1 MFKKSI
7 FGQLFS
13 FTVLVFIISFC
24 VIGTLLYGFLG
35 EYLTKRNENDLNS
48 VADKLAEL
56 TVAAS
61 KEGDSALIQKL
72 YNLNIGA
79 ISSSTGTFII
89 ILDKDGN
96 TVTTSGENITVTVN
110 TEFSQGVLAGKTE
123 KFLGNL
129 GGLFN
134 TTMLTVAKPIIMDDA
149 VGGAV
154 FVNLPIPEIHEIR
167 SDVIRIFLL
176 SVCFVVVVALVF
188 IYMMSNRLTKPIKEV
203 NNAAKSIAGGDF
215 AKRVDIRAENE
226 LGELGATFNK
236 MADSIEQLEN
246 MRRSFVANV
255 SHELRTPMTTITGF
269 VEGIMD
275 GTIPPEKH
283 EQYLSIVLDESKRL
297 SRLVTDL
304 LDLSKMEQ
312 GKFNLEMRE
321 FDLNEMIR
329 LNIIKSEKRITE
341 KNIQLTVS
349 FQQENQKVIADKDS
363 IQRVLTNLMDNAIK
377 FTQPGGFMDIRTG
390 LANGKVFVAIQ
401 NSGMGIAK
409 EELTHVFDRFYK
421 TDKSRSQDK
430 SGAGL
435 GLFIVKNILQ
445 SHGENIWAES
455 NPGEYTRFNFT
466 LKPAKPGKES
476 RQ

>member
-1 MFKKSI
+1 MF
-7 FGQLFS
+7 
-13 FTVLVFIISFC
+13 
-24 VIGTLLYGFLG
+24 
-35 EYLTKRNENDLNS
+35 
-48 VADKLAEL
+48 
-56 TVAAS
+56 
-61 KEGDSALIQKL
+61 
-72 YNLNIGA
+72 
-79 ISSSTGTFII
+79 
-89 ILDKDGN
+89 
-96 TVTTSGENITVTVN
+96 
-110 TEFSQGVLAGKTE
+110 
-123 KFLGNL
+123 
-129 GGLFN
+129 
-134 TTMLTVAKPIIMDDA
+134 
-149 VGGAV
+149 
-154 FVNLPIPEIHEIR
+154 
-167 SDVIRIFLL
+167 RIFLL
-176 SVCFVVVVALVF
+176 SVCFVVFVALIF
-188 IYMMSNRLTKPIKEV
+188 IYMLSNRLTKPIKEI

-215 AKRVDIRAENE
+215 ARRVSVDAENE
-226 LGELGATFNK
+226 IGELGETFNK
-236 MADSIEQLEN
+236 MATSIEQLEN

-283 EQYLSIVLDESKRL
+283 QQYLTIVLDESKRL

-312 GKFNLEMRE
+312 GKFTLDIRE
-321 FDLNEMIR
+321 FDINEMVR

-349 FQQENQKVIADKDS
+349 FQKENQKVLADKDS

-377 FTQPGGFMDIRTG
+377 FTQPDGFMDIRTG

-409 EELTHVFDRFYK
+409 DELVHVFDRFYK

-435 GLFIVKNILQ
+435 GLYIVKNIVQ

-455 NPGEYTRFNFT
+455 EPGEFARFNFT
-466 LKPAKPGKES
+466 LKPAKNEGK
-476 RQ
+476 QVK

>member
-1 MFKKSI
+1 MYKKSI
-7 FGQLFS
+7 FGQMFS
-13 FTVLVFIISFC
+13 FTVLVFVISFC

-35 EYLTKRNENDLNS
+35 EYLTERNEDDLNS
-48 VADKLAEL
+48 IADKLAEMTL
-56 TVAAS
+56 AG
-61 KEGDSALIQKL
+61 KNNESALYQEL
-72 YNLNIGA
+72 YQLNLSV

-89 ILDKDGN
+89 ILDKDGG
-96 TVTTSGENITVTVN
+96 TAASSGENINVTVRP
-110 TEFSQGVLAGKTE
+110 EFTQNVLEGKPE
-123 KFLGNL
+123 KFIGNL

-134 TTMLTVAKPIIMDDA
+134 TTMLTVAKPIMLDGGVD
-149 VGGAV
+149 GAV
-154 FVNLPIPEIHEIR
+154 FVNLPIPEIHQIR
-167 SDVIRIFLL
+167 SDVFRIFLL
-176 SVCFVVVVALVF
+176 SVCFVVFVALIF
-188 IYMMSNRLTKPIKEV
+188 IYMLSNRLTKPIKEI

-215 AKRVDIRAENE
+215 ARRVSVDAENE
-226 LGELGATFNK
+226 IGELGETFNK
-236 MADSIEQLEN
+236 MATSIEQLEN

-283 EQYLSIVLDESKRL
+283 QQYLTIVLDESKRL

-312 GKFNLEMRE
+312 GKFTLDIRE
-321 FDLNEMIR
+321 FDINEMVR

-349 FQQENQKVIADKDS
+349 FQKENQKVLADKDS

-377 FTQPGGFMDIRTG
+377 FTQPDGFMDIRTG

-409 EELTHVFDRFYK
+409 DELVHVFDRFYK
-421 TDKSRSQDK
+421 TDKSRSQEK

-435 GLFIVKNILQ
+435 GLYIVKNIVQ

-455 NPGEYTRFNFT
+455 EPGEFARFNFT
-466 LKPAKPGKES
+466 LKPAKNEGK
-476 RQ
+476 QVK

>member
-35 EYLTKRNENDLNS
+35 EYLTERNEDELNS
-48 VADKLAEL
+48 VADKLIEISL
-56 TVAAS
+56 TD
-61 KEGDSALIQKL
+61 KEDGSFLQKL
-72 YNLNIGA
+72 YQLNINVIA
-79 ISSSTGTFII
+79 SSTGTFII
-89 ILDKDGN
+89 VLDENGA
-96 TVTTSGENITVTVN
+96 TAATSGENITVTVKP
-110 TEFSQGVLAGKTE
+110 EFTQSVLTGNTE
-123 KFLGNL
+123 KFIGNL

-134 TTMLTVAKPIIMDDA
+134 TTMLTVAKPMIADGK
-149 VGGAV
+149 VSGAV
-154 FVNLPIPEIHEIR
+154 FVNLPIPEIHRIR

-176 SVCFVVVVALVF
+176 CVCFVVLVALVF
-188 IYMMSNRLTKPIKEV
+188 IYIMSNRLTKPIKEL
-203 NNAAKSIAGGDF
+203 NLAAKSIAGGDF
-215 AKRVDIRAENE
+215 ARRVSVQAENE
-226 LGELGATFNK
+226 IGELGENFNK
-236 MADSIEQLEN
+236 MANSIEQLEN

-255 SHELRTPMTTITGF
+255 SHELRTPMTTIIGF

-283 EQYLSIVLDESKRL
+283 KQYLSIVLDESKRL

-312 GKFNLEMRE
+312 GKFPLEIRA

-329 LNIIKSEKRITE
+329 LNIIKSEKRISE
-341 KNIQLTVS
+341 KDIQLTIS
-349 FQQENQKVIADKDS
+349 FQAENQKVLADKDS
-363 IQRVLTNLMDNAIK
+363 IQRVLTNLIDNAIK
-377 FTQPGGFMDIRTG
+377 FTPNGGFIDIRTG
-390 LANGKVFVAIQ
+390 LANGKVFVAVQ
-401 NSGMGIAK
+401 NSGAGIAK
-409 EELTHVFDRFYK
+409 DELSHVFDRFYK

-455 NPGEYTRFNFT
+455 EPGEYTRFNFT
-466 LKPAKPGKES
+466 LKPAK
-476 RQ
+476 

>member
-35 EYLTKRNENDLNS
+35 EYLTERNEDELNS
-48 VADKLAEL
+48 VADKLIEISL
-56 TVAAS
+56 TD
-61 KEGDSALIQKL
+61 KEDGSFLQKL
-72 YNLNIGA
+72 YQLNINVIA
-79 ISSSTGTFII
+79 SSTGTFII
-89 ILDKDGN
+89 VLDENGA
-96 TVTTSGENITVTVN
+96 TAATSGENITVTVKP
-110 TEFSQGVLAGKTE
+110 EFTQSVLTGNTE
-123 KFLGNL
+123 KFIGNL

-134 TTMLTVAKPIIMDDA
+134 TTMLTVAKPMIADGK
-149 VGGAV
+149 VSGAV
-154 FVNLPIPEIHEIR
+154 FVNLPIPEIHRIR

-176 SVCFVVVVALVF
+176 CVCFVVLVALVF
-188 IYMMSNRLTKPIKEV
+188 IYIMSNRLTKPIKEL
-203 NNAAKSIAGGDF
+203 NLAAKSIAGGDF
-215 AKRVDIRAENE
+215 ARRVSVQAENE
-226 LGELGATFNK
+226 IGELGENFNK
-236 MADSIEQLEN
+236 MANSIEQLEN

-255 SHELRTPMTTITGF
+255 SHELRTPMTTIIGF

-283 EQYLSIVLDESKRL
+283 KQYLSIVLDESKRL

-312 GKFNLEMRE
+312 GKFPLEIRA

-329 LNIIKSEKRITE
+329 LNIIKSEKRISE
-341 KNIQLTVS
+341 KDIQLTIS
-349 FQQENQKVIADKDS
+349 FQAENQKVLADKDS
-363 IQRVLTNLMDNAIK
+363 IQRVLTNLIDNAIK
-377 FTQPGGFMDIRTG
+377 FTPNGGFIDIRTG
-390 LANGKVFVAIQ
+390 LANGKVFVAVQ
-401 NSGMGIAK
+401 NSGAGIAK
-409 EELTHVFDRFYK
+409 DELSHVFDRFYK

-455 NPGEYTRFNFT
+455 DPGEYTRFNFT
-466 LKPAKPGKES
+466 LKPAK
-476 RQ
+476 

>member
-1 MFKKSI
+1 MYKKSI
-7 FGQLFS
+7 FGQMFS
-13 FTVLVFIISFC
+13 FTVLVFVVSFC

-35 EYLTKRNENDLNS
+35 EYLTERNEDELNS
-48 VADKLAEL
+48 IADKLSEMTLAG
-56 TVAAS
+56 
-61 KEGDSALIQKL
+61 KNNDSALYQEL
-72 YNLNIGA
+72 YQLNLSV

-89 ILDKDGN
+89 ILDKDGA
-96 TVTTSGENITVTVN
+96 TAASSGENINVTVRP
-110 TEFSQGVLAGKTE
+110 EFTQDVLDGKPG
-123 KFLGNL
+123 KYIGNL

-134 TTMLTVAKPIIMDDA
+134 TTMLTVAKPILKGGEVD
-149 VGGAV
+149 GAV
-154 FVNLPIPEIHEIR
+154 FVNLPIPEIHKIR
-167 SDVIRIFLL
+167 SDVFRIFLL
-176 SVCFVVVVALVF
+176 SVCFVVFVALIF
-188 IYMMSNRLTKPIKEV
+188 IYMLSNRLTKPIKEI

-215 AKRVDIRAENE
+215 ARRVSVESENE
-226 LGELGATFNK
+226 IGELAETFNK
-236 MADSIEQLEN
+236 MATSIEQLEN

-283 EQYLSIVLDESKRL
+283 QQYLTIVLDESKRL

-312 GKFNLEMRE
+312 GKFTLEIRE
-321 FDLNEMIR
+321 FDINEMVR

-349 FQQENQKVIADKDS
+349 FQKENQKVLADKDS

-377 FTQPGGFMDIRTG
+377 FTQPNGFMDVRTG

-409 EELTHVFDRFYK
+409 DELVHVFDRFYK

-435 GLFIVKNILQ
+435 GLYIVKNIVQ
-445 SHGENIWAES
+445 SHGENIRAES
-455 NPGEYTRFNFT
+455 EPGEFARFNFT
-466 LKPAKPGKES
+466 LMPAKNEGK
-476 RQ
+476 QVK

>member
-35 EYLTKRNENDLNS
+35 EYLTERNEDELNS
-48 VADKLAEL
+48 VADKLIEISLAD
-56 TVAAS
+56 
-61 KEGDSALIQKL
+61 KEDGSFLQKL
-72 YNLNIGA
+72 YQLNINVIA
-79 ISSSTGTFII
+79 SSTGTFII
-89 ILDKDGN
+89 VLDENGA
-96 TVTTSGENITVTVN
+96 TAATSGENITVTVKP
-110 TEFSQGVLAGKTE
+110 EFTQSVLTGNTE
-123 KFLGNL
+123 KFIGNL

-134 TTMLTVAKPIIMDDA
+134 TTMLTVAKPMIADGK
-149 VGGAV
+149 VSGAV
-154 FVNLPIPEIHEIR
+154 FVNLPIPEMHRIR

-176 SVCFVVVVALVF
+176 CVFFVVFVALVF
-188 IYMMSNRLTKPIKEV
+188 IYIMSNRLTKPIKEL
-203 NNAAKSIAGGDF
+203 NLAAKSIAGGDF
-215 AKRVDIRAENE
+215 ARRVSVQAENE
-226 LGELGATFNK
+226 IGELGENFNK
-236 MADSIEQLEN
+236 MANSIEQLEN

-255 SHELRTPMTTITGF
+255 SHELRTPMTTIIGF
-269 VEGIMD
+269 AEGIMD

-283 EQYLSIVLDESKRL
+283 KQYLSIVLDESKRL

-312 GKFNLEMRE
+312 GKFTLEIRE

-329 LNIIKSEKRITE
+329 LNIIKSEKRISE
-341 KNIQLTVS
+341 KDIQLTIS
-349 FQQENQKVIADKDS
+349 FQAENQKVLADKDS
-363 IQRVLTNLMDNAIK
+363 IQRVLTNLIDNAIK
-377 FTQPGGFMDIRTG
+377 FTPNGGFIDIRTG
-390 LANGKVFVAIQ
+390 LANGKVFVAVQ
-401 NSGMGIAK
+401 NSGAGIAK
-409 EELTHVFDRFYK
+409 DELSHVFDRFYK

-455 NPGEYTRFNFT
+455 EPGEYTRFNFT
-466 LKPAKPGKES
+466 LKPAK
-476 RQ
+476 